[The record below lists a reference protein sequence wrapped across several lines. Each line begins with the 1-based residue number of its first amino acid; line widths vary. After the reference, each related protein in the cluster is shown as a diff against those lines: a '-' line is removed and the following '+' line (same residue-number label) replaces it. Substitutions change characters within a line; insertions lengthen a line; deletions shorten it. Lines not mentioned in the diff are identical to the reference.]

1 MKGKSLSVALAYVGV
16 LVGAGLASGQEIIH
30 YFVSFGWTGIFGL
43 VIIATIF
50 ILSGNAILGLGSY
63 FRANEHSDVIDE
75 IAHTW
80 IAKILDI
87 SFMITCFTIG
97 FVMIAGSGANL
108 QQQFG
113 IPAWIGSVIMALLI
127 FIAGLFDIDVVT
139 KIIGAMTPFLIVFV
153 IGASM
158 YVMLTT
164 NLDFQHSNTIAQQLP
179 TSLPNIVVSAVNYAA
194 LNLMIGTSMAFVMS
208 GDELNT
214 KAARRGGVIGGIL
227 VSIILFV
234 AATAMF
240 IKVEE
245 VGKLPMP
252 MLALVDQIHPILGA
266 LMSLVILGMI
276 FNTGLGM
283 YYSLAS
289 RISDG
294 QDGPF
299 QRNYAILIMIGFGL
313 SFLGFKD
320 LVGLLYPLIG
330 YMGIILLGVI
340 AFGWYHNRS
349 EVYKEEMRRRLL
361 FRVMHRKYHD
371 DLDFQ
376 ESDQKAI
383 QRLIQQSHLDDDQLR
398 QDMKEVVEEYI
409 ENSEDV

>member
-1 MKGKSLSVALAYVGV
+1 
-16 LVGAGLASGQEIIH
+16 
-30 YFVSFGWTGIFGL
+30 
-43 VIIATIF
+43 
-50 ILSGNAILGLGSY
+50 
-63 FRANEHSDVIDE
+63 
-75 IAHTW
+75 
-80 IAKILDI
+80 
-87 SFMITCFTIG
+87 
-97 FVMIAGSGANL
+97 
-108 QQQFG
+108 
-113 IPAWIGSVIMALLI
+113 
-127 FIAGLFDIDVVT
+127 
-139 KIIGAMTPFLIVFV
+139 
-153 IGASM
+153 
-158 YVMLTT
+158 
-164 NLDFQHSNTIAQQLP
+164 
-179 TSLPNIVVSAVNYAA
+179 
-194 LNLMIGTSMAFVMS
+194 
-208 GDELNT
+208 
-214 KAARRGGVIGGIL
+214 
-227 VSIILFV
+227 
-234 AATAMF
+234 
-240 IKVEE
+240 
-245 VGKLPMP
+245 
-252 MLALVDQIHPILGA
+252 
-266 LMSLVILGMI
+266 
-276 FNTGLGM
+276 M

-299 QRNYAILIMIGFGL
+299 QRNYAILIIVGFGL